1 LISYL
6 SMSNLLTIKQR
17 KFIQAIP
24 SSKSLSEAAVRAGY
38 SYKSARYIASENLT
52 KPYIRRAM
60 TAVLD
65 KAGLTDEKI
74 AGSLLKIIDAGV
86 MQEAT
91 ALDSLRGID
100 IVLRLQGK

>member
-1 LISYL
+1 
-6 SMSNLLTIKQR
+6 
-17 KFIQAIP
+17 
-24 SSKSLSEAAVRAGY
+24 
-38 SYKSARYIASENLT
+38 
-52 KPYIRRAM
+52 M